1 MKPKN
6 TLITYAT
13 KHDST
18 KKCAEKLAEKL
29 DKATIVNLKDEPNP
43 DLSSYDTIIIG
54 GPIYAGQMQK
64 EVNTFCKNNLLQ
76 LKQKTIGLFICCMN
90 DDQAELQL
98 KKAFPEELYSLA
110 IAKDSFGG
118 EFNFEKMNFFE
129 KIITRMIA
137 KQKNSISKIHEDR
150 ILKFSNTIKKTI

>member
-1 MKPKN
+1 
-6 TLITYAT
+6 
-13 KHDST
+13 
-18 KKCAEKLAEKL
+18 
-29 DKATIVNLKDEPNP
+29 
-43 DLSSYDTIIIG
+43 
-54 GPIYAGQMQK
+54 
-64 EVNTFCKNNLLQ
+64 
-76 LKQKTIGLFICCMN
+76 MN

>member
-76 LKQKTIGLFICCMN
+76 LKQKTIGLFICCMAE
-90 DDQAELQL
+90 DQADKEL
-98 KKAFPEELYSLA
+98 KEAFPGELYDIA

-118 EFNFEKMNFFE
+118 EFNFKKMNFFE
-129 KIITRMIA
+129 KLITKKIA
-137 KQKNSISKIHEDR
+137 KQKESVSKIHEDR
-150 ILKFSNTIKKTI
+150 IIKFSNIIKNNK